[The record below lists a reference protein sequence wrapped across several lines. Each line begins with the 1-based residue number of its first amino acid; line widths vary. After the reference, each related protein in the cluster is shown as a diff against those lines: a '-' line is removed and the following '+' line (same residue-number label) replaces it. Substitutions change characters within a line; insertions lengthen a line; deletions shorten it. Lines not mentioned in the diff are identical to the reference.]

1 MCGKQGNQGN
11 FNNSEVLH
19 NLLLTQAWCLCCA
32 KFYGNHKSE
41 LEKLVLAKVHIKN
54 MAQLPSM
61 IDQQMSLTRFTNSLN
76 DRVTKIELKF

>member
-1 MCGKQGNQGN
+1 MKVNPVTG
-11 FNNSEVLH
+11 EE
-19 NLLLTQAWCLCCA
+19 QARCLCCA
-32 KFYGNHKSE
+32 KCYGNHKSE
-41 LEKLVLAKVHIKN
+41 LEKHVLAKVNIKN